1 MKILITGFE
10 PFGGE
15 NVNPSYEAV
24 KLLPDRMG
32 QANIIKLQ
40 LPVSF
45 EGAAKEV
52 KSALL
57 THQPDAVLCVG
68 QAGGYAGIGV
78 ERIAVNLMDASIP
91 DNEGNQPTDQ
101 PIVPNGP
108 AAYFSSLP
116 VKDMVKTLKGEGI
129 PAFVSNSAGTYVCNT
144 VMYTLLH
151 EIHCHCPNVR
161 GGFIHVPSTP
171 DQAAAKVPVPS
182 SMALSLIAK
191 GLEVAAG
198 ILAG

>member
-1 MKILITGFE
+1 MCCYFMKILITGFE

-116 VKDMVKTLKGEGI
+116 VKDMVK
-129 PAFVSNSAGTYVCNT
+129 A
-144 VMYTLLH
+144 
-151 EIHCHCPNVR
+151 
-161 GGFIHVPSTP
+161 
-171 DQAAAKVPVPS
+171 
-182 SMALSLIAK
+182 
-191 GLEVAAG
+191 
-198 ILAG
+198 